1 MTKLGK
7 KIILDE
13 VEEYIF
19 KLLENI
25 ERREPTSEK
34 IYYLT
39 QSLINV
45 KNLKEKNND

>member
-19 KLLENI
+19 KLLKNI
-25 ERREPTSEK
+25 ERRGPASEQ

-45 KNLKEKNND
+45 KNLKEKSND